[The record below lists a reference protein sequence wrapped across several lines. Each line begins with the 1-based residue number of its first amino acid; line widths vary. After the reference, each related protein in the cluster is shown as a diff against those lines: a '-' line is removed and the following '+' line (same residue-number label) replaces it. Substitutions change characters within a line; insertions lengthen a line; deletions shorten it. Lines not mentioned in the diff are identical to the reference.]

1 MTTGAQFSEDQSSD
15 RNGQVTN
22 CACRLNSLQH
32 VNQPS
37 MKSVKTFHFFMQI
50 CRN

>member
-1 MTTGAQFSEDQSSD
+1 MITGVQFTVTQSST
-15 RNGQVTN
+15 RVGQSAK
-22 CACRLNSLQH
+22 CACSQNNLPH